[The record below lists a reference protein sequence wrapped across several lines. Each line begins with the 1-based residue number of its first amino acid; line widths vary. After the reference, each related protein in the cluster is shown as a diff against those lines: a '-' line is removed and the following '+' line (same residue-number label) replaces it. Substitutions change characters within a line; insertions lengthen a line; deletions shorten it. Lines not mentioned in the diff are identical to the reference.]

1 MSNVENWERKHALP
15 PAASYLLVGASLM
28 LGFFI
33 LALAISQL
41 WSTRKS
47 RSWAQIQGVISES
60 TWAPARSRHESGFA
74 QIAYKYSIDG
84 QSYEGSNILPG
95 KNEYSDPEQRE
106 KLRQYPVGAIV
117 TVFYDPNHPQDSCLE
132 PGVVTS
138 LPFLLLAIASF
149 FSLGGGWFAWRMRRG
164 RLIPFTVYSGEPPPI
179 IEDYKLFP
187 RDE

>member
-1 MSNVENWERKHALP
+1 MSNVKDWERKHALP

-41 WSTRKS
+41 WSTHKS

-60 TWAPARSRHESGFA
+60 TWAQARSRHESGFA
-74 QIAYKYSIDG
+74 QITYKYSIDG

-95 KNEYSDPEQRE
+95 KNEYSDPQQRE

-132 PGVVTS
+132 PGVATS

-149 FSLGGGWFAWRMRRG
+149 FILGGGWFAWRMRRG
-164 RLIPFTVYSGEPPPI
+164 RLIPFTVYTGEPPPI

-187 RDE
+187 RDK